1 MTTTLD
7 KKILDKQAQHWENYY
22 STNSET
28 FGIEW
33 GMVGFCPGPTIS
45 SLALLNT
52 YSVYFVLSMLGGFLL
67 TELVN
72 RQLLERQR

>member
-28 FGIEW
+28 FGIE
-33 GMVGFCPGPTIS
+33 
-45 SLALLNT
+45 
-52 YSVYFVLSMLGGFLL
+52 
-67 TELVN
+67 
-72 RQLLERQR
+72 

>member
-28 FGIEW
+28 FGI
-33 GMVGFCPGPTIS
+33 G
-45 SLALLNT
+45 
-52 YSVYFVLSMLGGFLL
+52 
-67 TELVN
+67 
-72 RQLLERQR
+72 